1 MRDLE
6 SAKVGDFIGSRRE
19 TGELTSTCILIA
31 RIGKTSCGTW
41 LEGPTMDDDFEMI
54 RSINAVT
61 GRVKSQAHGS
71 TRVNFC
77 LLPMHNDGPNP
88 TLEECFQERVSR
100 SLVAVWDSMAA

>member
-31 RIGKTSCGTW
+31 RIRKTSCGTW

-61 GRVKSQAHGS
+61 GRFNKGQLLSPAHAQRR
-71 TRVNFC
+71 TQ
-77 LLPMHNDGPNP
+77 PDP
-88 TLEECFQERVSR
+88 
-100 SLVAVWDSMAA
+100 